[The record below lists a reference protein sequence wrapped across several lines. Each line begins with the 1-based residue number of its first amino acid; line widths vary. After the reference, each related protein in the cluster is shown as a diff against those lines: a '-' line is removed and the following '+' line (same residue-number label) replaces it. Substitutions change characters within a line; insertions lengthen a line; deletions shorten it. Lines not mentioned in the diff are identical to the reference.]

1 MHEENTAV
9 LHAVLRSSKAPTG
22 QQLQRFSDFLQS
34 RYHQPVELTFEAD
47 EALTGGFILQAGD
60 DTYDWSLEG
69 RLRQFR
75 ERLEQLNPQS
85 EKIIP
90 LMK

>member
-34 RYHQPVELTFEAD
+34 RYHQPVELTPM
-47 EALTGGFILQAGD
+47 QAVHASA
-60 DTYDWSLEG
+60 YSAIRRRSPVW
-69 RLRQFR
+69 
-75 ERLEQLNPQS
+75 
-85 EKIIP
+85 IP
-90 LMK
+90 R